1 MTAPEWSTGETEVLT
16 EAIGRAPSIL
26 NIQPWSLEMR
36 GDEVLLHERAD
47 VALPYHDP
55 LGRDRVISCGAAVAN
70 TELAIRVLGRH
81 TAMSLLPDE
90 GQPTLI
96 ARLTVT
102 GPGEPSGRDREL
114 FRAIPRRTSH
124 RKPFA
129 HRSVPDEV
137 ADRLVE
143 DSAFA
148 GVHAD
153 RLRGRAELTAL
164 ADELTEAARIQQADR
179 GYQRERALWTI
190 RDEDSHRH
198 GAGIARSALPETG
211 GQLPWVGLV
220 RPLTDLPDRETLIGL
235 LESETVLLFS
245 SEGDGRL
252 DHVRTGIA
260 MQRTWLAAVAA
271 GLAAAVQTQPL
282 HLPPIRDA
290 LTEKLDIDGCPQL
303 LMRVGYP
310 SGTVPP
316 TPRRSATDLLGGT
329 DTD

>member
-1 MTAPEWSTGETEVLT
+1 MTAPEWSTGETEVLA

-26 NIQPWSLEMR
+26 NIQPWSLELR
-36 GDEVLLHERAD
+36 RDEVLLYERAD
-47 VALPYHDP
+47 MALPYHDP
-55 LGRDRVISCGAAVAN
+55 LSRDRVISCGAAVAN
-70 TELAIRVLGRH
+70 MELAIRVLGRRP
-81 TAMSLLPDE
+81 TVSLLPDE
-90 GQPTLI
+90 ERPTLI

-102 GPGEPSGRDREL
+102 GPGEPGERDREL

-124 RKPFA
+124 RRPFA

-137 ADRLVE
+137 ADRLTGE
-143 DSAFA
+143 SAFA
-148 GVHAD
+148 GVHAR
-153 RLRGRAELTAL
+153 RLRGRAALAAL
-164 ADELTEAARIQQADR
+164 ADELTDAARIQQADR

-220 RPLTDLPDRETLIGL
+220 RSLTDLPDRETLIGL
-235 LESETVLLFS
+235 LESETVLLFTS
-245 SEGDGRL
+245 DGDGKL
-252 DHVRTGIA
+252 DHVHTGIA
-260 MQRTWLAAVAA
+260 MQRTWLAAVDA

-282 HLPPIRDA
+282 HLPQIRDA

-310 SGTVPP
+310 SATVAP
-316 TPRRSATDLLGGT
+316 TPRRSATDLFGDPGT
-329 DTD
+329 D